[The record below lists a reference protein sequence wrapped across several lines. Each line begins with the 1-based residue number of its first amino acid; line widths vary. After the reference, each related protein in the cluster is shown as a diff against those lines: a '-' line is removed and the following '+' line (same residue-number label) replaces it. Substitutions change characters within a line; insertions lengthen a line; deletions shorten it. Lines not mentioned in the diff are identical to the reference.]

1 MQNQAVELNSV
12 IYNAANQSFEALA
25 TLYAGTSSR
34 SFACANNAPIDIIL
48 KDDAKDLSTQPVTI
62 ASSPSGLRLPHKDP
76 LPTSVSDT
84 CSAAN
89 GEPGFFCL
97 DNTSLEWT

>member
-48 KDDAKDLSTQPVTI
+48 KRRREGSQH
-62 ASSPSGLRLPHKDP
+62 PSLAPI
-76 LPTSVSDT
+76 
-84 CSAAN
+84 
-89 GEPGFFCL
+89 
-97 DNTSLEWT
+97 